1 MLWNYHE
8 SANWR
13 LVEQL
18 IKLINHAETF
28 LFLFDVETN
37 KMFEARWQQVG
48 RLSRRN
54 KQNKATSGKK
64 IFFLVWKQ
72 NFFFFASLFAF
83 GDAIDRSHDL
93 LWKSFLWHLSK
104 DDGKKN
110 FRAAREIAIKEF
122 HFSSLVTLFGA
133 SRKRLRVLARTKT
146 VSCLHPDTKTFLIA
160 EGDRRWNSITTLEFL
175 QRPPCPY
182 HYRSN

>member
-1 MLWNYHE
+1 MLWNCHE

-64 IFFLVWKQ
+64 NIFSRLKAKFFFLLLSLPLVTQ
-72 NFFFFASLFAF
+72 STARMIYFGRVFF
-83 GDAIDRSHDL
+83 DTYR
-93 LWKSFLWHLSK
+93 KTME
-104 DDGKKN
+104 KKN

-160 EGDRRWNSITTLEFL
+160 EGDRR
-175 QRPPCPY
+175 
-182 HYRSN
+182 